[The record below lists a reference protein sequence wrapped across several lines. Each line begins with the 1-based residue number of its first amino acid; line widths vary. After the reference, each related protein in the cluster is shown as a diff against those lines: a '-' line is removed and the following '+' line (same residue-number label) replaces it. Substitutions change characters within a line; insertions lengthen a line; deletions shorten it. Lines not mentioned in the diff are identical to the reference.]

1 MNKKTKKTFLHL
13 CIDTYWDM
21 LHTVCRIRSL
31 LLDTVQL
38 QITHYLLREVT
49 LLLVL
54 LHMLYS
60 VLVIPLLITDDRQ
73 CLPANGHVFLVC
85 LLSYF
90 RHIRCSSS
98 MYCMETNVL
107 IRKWWKHLLC
117 NALWPLPIIGVNEA
131 LNACCTN
138 AVSLSASLYFRCL
151 VQAVGLMPRSRMLGS
166 RNFLVRFSEFRAFQ
180 WTRKS
185 ELGNLLKFK

>member
-1 MNKKTKKTFLHL
+1 MNKKRKKTFLHL
-13 CIDTYWDM
+13 CIDTCWDM

-38 QITHYLLREVT
+38 HITHYLLREVK
-49 LLLVL
+49 LLLML

-60 VLVIPLLITDDRQ
+60 LLVIPLFITDDGQ

-90 RHIRCSSS
+90 RHISSSSS
-98 MYCMETNVL
+98 MYCMETDVL

-138 AVSLSASLYFRCL
+138 AVSPSASLSFRCL
-151 VQAVGLMPRSRMLGS
+151 VQAVD
-166 RNFLVRFSEFRAFQ
+166 VRPKPCGAIK
-180 WTRKS
+180 KS
-185 ELGNLLKFK
+185 VLYRLSNAPVASC